1 MQRPGGQA
9 QFSAQLAAQAPSSTS
24 LASLQAFVAEHPEAD
39 LSVQALARRAAMSP
53 RTFARR
59 FRHELGLSPGQYV
72 QQVRVESARR
82 RLEQAD
88 ESVAQIAERCGFG
101 CEETM
106 RRSFLRVLRVA
117 PSNYRARFTEARSAE
132 SSADKRRAS

>member
-1 MQRPGGQA
+1 VVFMQRPGGQA

-24 LASLQAFVAEHPEAD
+24 LASLQAFIADHPEAD
-39 LSVQALARRAAMSP
+39 LSVPALAQRAAMSP
-53 RTFARR
+53 RNFARR
-59 FRHELGLSPGQYV
+59 FRNELGVSPGQYV

-88 ESVAQIAERCGFG
+88 ESIAQIAERCGFG

-106 RRSFLRVLRVA
+106 RRSFLRALRVA
-117 PSNYRARFTEARSAE
+117 PSSYRARFTETRST
-132 SSADKRRAS
+132 DHRRAS